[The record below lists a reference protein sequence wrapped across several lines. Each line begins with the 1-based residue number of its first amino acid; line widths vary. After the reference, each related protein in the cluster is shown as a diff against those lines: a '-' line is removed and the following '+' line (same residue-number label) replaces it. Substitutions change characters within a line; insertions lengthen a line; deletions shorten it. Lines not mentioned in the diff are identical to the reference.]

1 MNEND
6 IGKTEMV
13 VPEPVNK
20 NMRLCINCGSMT
32 AEHDVFCDNCG
43 AKQPSSADEPEIP
56 QQEIPHQENT
66 GKKRFLPL
74 IIVSVCLMVFLLG
87 AALSYYL
94 INPASDGD
102 NDINDPGSAVIEE
115 PIIEQPQPETKPK
128 ADDPE
133 EQIFIPVEESKP
145 LQLDIVQVDSS
156 DFPTV
161 RFYANIHDEHDDVV
175 RDLTSDSFEVLEMDA
190 SGTFITVQI
199 EELRQVLTTDN
210 VSINLVI
217 DKSGSMNS
225 YNRMAQ
231 AQNAASYFL
240 NYISSYNN
248 SYVELTFFDS
258 YVYVPYR
265 FTNNF
270 NDLIDSVYGQRPN
283 GSTALYDAIY
293 SALLETNKQRGA
305 KCVIVFTDGEENASS
320 YSFNDVV
327 SLSQSTGIPVY
338 VIGVGNEINER
349 ELIELASLCGGEYF
363 YSQNDDL
370 EESLQR
376 IYTDIFNARRE
387 QYIIQYTSKIV
398 DELEMR
404 HNFIFRTK
412 EGVGF
417 TGGTEREYVPKPD
430 ITSGFSDK
438 YWENDFILEFSSS
451 RAITDND
458 LRGLSL
464 AELRIARN
472 EIFARHGRMFRDPM
486 LNKWFYSRGW
496 YLSLTPK
503 YSPADFERRRPY
515 PLSRLENDNVSR
527 IQSRENYIMQHERIF
542 PDSATT
548 KLSEYD
554 VSLRRPILQRGLNEI
569 YSYAGVSNGDRSAL
583 NDVERYNVDMIEFAM
598 AQPDIQY

>member
-1 MNEND
+1 MNKND
-6 IGKTEMV
+6 IDKTEMV
-13 VPEPVNK
+13 DPEPVNTSI
-20 NMRLCINCGSMT
+20 RLCINCGSMT
-32 AEHDVFCDNCG
+32 AEHDVFCNNCG
-43 AKQPSSADEPEIP
+43 AKQPSLTDEPEP
-56 QQEIPHQENT
+56 THQKNT

-74 IIVSVCLMVFLLG
+74 IIVSVCLVVFLIG

-102 NDINDPGSAVIEE
+102 NVIDDPGSAAAEE
-115 PIIEQPQPETKPK
+115 PVIEQPQPEVKPK
-128 ADDPE
+128 EDPK
-133 EQIFIPVEESKP
+133 EQTFIPVEESKP

-161 RFYANIHDEHDDVV
+161 RFYANIHDEYDEVV
-175 RDLTSDSFEVLEMDA
+175 RELSPDSFEILEMDT
-190 SGTFITVQI
+190 SGNFITIEI

-210 VSINLVI
+210 VSINLVL
-217 DKSGSMNS
+217 DKSGSMSS

-248 SYVELTFFDS
+248 SYVELTFFDT

-265 FTNNF
+265 FTNDF
-270 NDLIDSVYGQRPN
+270 SALIDSVYGQRPS
-283 GSTALYDAIY
+283 GSTALYDAVY
-293 SALLETNKQRGA
+293 SSLLETNKQRGA

-387 QYIIQYTSKIV
+387 QYIIQYTSTIR
-398 DELEMR
+398 DELDMR
-404 HNFIFRTK
+404 HNFVFRTK

-472 EIFARHGRMFRDPM
+472 EIFARHGRMFVDPM
-486 LNKWFYSRGW
+486 LNKWFYSRNW
-496 YLSLTPK
+496 YLSITPK
-503 YSPADFERRRPY
+503 YSPAEFNSRRS

-527 IQSRENYIMQHERIF
+527 IQARESHIMQHERIF
-542 PDSATT
+542 PDSSTH

-554 VSLRRPILQRGLNEI
+554 VSLRKPVLQRGLNEI
-569 YSYAGVSNGDRSAL
+569 YSYAGVANGDRSAL
-583 NDVERYNVDMIEFAM
+583 NDVERYNVDMIELAL
-598 AQPDIQY
+598 AQPEIRY